1 MPIGLIAALPL
12 LALAV
17 WLTLRQMKNE
27 ENSWS
32 ETTWRCKLPGGSS
45 IERGAIRIGW
55 AKCLKTCT
63 SLQWKTG
70 CYTQRMKN
78 AEKLRKN
85 ACQNHLNM
93 VLYVS
98 AKRWDKRMTSEVSA
112 RSLWKEPIDVQKHQ
126 LVLRCW
132 ERSKFGKVQKLRKKT
147 WQKTTSVVKWI
158 GRQPK
163 GWGAQ
168 DLENWTISKELVT
181 EPIFVLE
188 KHGNQFQTKWFT
200 QDASDCVLSETRF
213 NTFKW

>member
-1 MPIGLIAALPL
+1 MPIGLISMLPV

-17 WLTLRQMKNE
+17 WLTLQQMKNE
-27 ENSWS
+27 ENSWF

-45 IERGAIRIGW
+45 IERGAIRIRW

-112 RSLWKEPIDVQKHQ
+112 RSPWKEPIDAEKF
-126 LVLRCW
+126 RSAPRNF
-132 ERSKFGKVQKLRKKT
+132 EASKFRKVQKLRKK
-147 WQKTTSVVKWI
+147 
-158 GRQPK
+158 
-163 GWGAQ
+163 
-168 DLENWTISKELVT
+168 DL
-181 EPIFVLE
+181 
-188 KHGNQFQTKWFT
+188 TKNHFGGKINK
-200 QDASDCVLSETRF
+200 LSAARLRRCRTLKIEQYRK
-213 NTFKW
+213 NL

>member
-55 AKCLKTCT
+55 AKCLKTRT

-98 AKRWDKRMTSEVSA
+98 AKRWDKRMTSKASA
-112 RSLWKEPIDVQKHQ
+112 RSLWKEPIDAEKF
-126 LVLRCW
+126 RSAPRNF
-132 ERSKFGKVQKLRKKT
+132 EASKFRTFKSLEKKSLTKNRFCGKIIKSSAARLRRTGPWKLNNIEK
-147 WQKTTSVVKWI
+147 
-158 GRQPK
+158 
-163 GWGAQ
+163 
-168 DLENWTISKELVT
+168 LVT

-188 KHGNQFQTKWFT
+188 KHVKQFQTK
-200 QDASDCVLSETRF
+200 
-213 NTFKW
+213 

>member
-1 MPIGLIAALPL
+1 MPIGLISMLPV

-27 ENSWS
+27 ENSWF
-32 ETTWRCKLPGGSS
+32 ETTWRCKLPGGSF

-55 AKCLKTCT
+55 AKYLKICT

-70 CYTQRMKN
+70 CYIQRMKN

-85 ACQNHLNM
+85 ACQNYLNM

-132 ERSKFGKVQKLRKKT
+132 ERSKFRKVQRLRKKDLT
-147 WQKTTSVVKWI
+147 KNHFGGKINRSSAERLRRTGPWKLNNIERTCNGTYFRVGKT
-158 GRQPK
+158 R
-163 GWGAQ
+163 
-168 DLENWTISKELVT
+168 
-181 EPIFVLE
+181 
-188 KHGNQFQTKWFT
+188 
-200 QDASDCVLSETRF
+200 
-213 NTFKW
+213 